1 MLKGKTIVIGVSG
14 GIAVYKV
21 CDLVS
26 KLKKLNADVHVI
38 MTKSATEFVAP
49 LTFESLSSQPVIVD
63 MFAKIVKWDIEHIA
77 LAKAADLFLVAP
89 ATANIIGKIANG
101 IADDMLSTTI
111 MATKAPKIIAPAMNT
126 NMYENPIVQDNI
138 KKLKN
143 YGYKFIK
150 PDSGRLACGDLGIGK
165 LANVDTIIESIT
177 MNLIEDKPLA
187 GQKILIT
194 AGPTREALDPVR
206 YMTNH
211 SSGKMGYAIAEAA
224 AVKGAEV
231 TLISGPV
238 TLEKPNNL
246 KKYIQIESA
255 EEMFTAVKDNLKDQN
270 IIIKSAAVAD
280 YRPEVYVD
288 KKIKKSE
295 EDFKLTLTR
304 NSDILKW
311 IGMHKTP
318 EQLIVGFAAETNDVM
333 ENGISKLKKKNI
345 DMIIV
350 NDVTRADAGF
360 GTDTNCVTLIDK
372 KGNKKAY
379 PVMPKKQ
386 LAHSI
391 LDYIIANLKFNR

>member
-49 LTFESLSSQPVIVD
+49 LTFESLSLQPVIVD

-288 KKIKKSE
+288 KKIKKSD

-304 NSDILKW
+304 NPDILKW

-391 LDYIIANLKFNR
+391 LDYIIANL

>member
-49 LTFESLSSQPVIVD
+49 LTFQSLSWQPVIVD
-63 MFAKIVKWDIEHIA
+63 MFDKIVQWDIEHIA
-77 LAKAADLFLVAP
+77 LAKSADLFLVAP

-111 MATKAPKIIAPAMNT
+111 MATKAPIVIAPAMNT
-126 NMYENPIVQDNI
+126 NMYQNPIVQDNI

-143 YGYKFIK
+143 HGYKFIK

-177 MNLIEDKPLA
+177 MNLLDDKPFA

-211 SSGKMGYAIAEAA
+211 SSGKMGYSIAEAA
-224 AVKGAEV
+224 VIKGAEV

-288 KKIKKSE
+288 KKIKKSDD
-295 EDFKLTLTR
+295 DFKLTLTR
-304 NSDILKW
+304 NPDILKW

-372 KGNKKAY
+372 KGNKKTY

-391 LDYIIANLKFNR
+391 LDYIIANL

>member
-49 LTFESLSSQPVIVD
+49 LTFESLSLQPVIVD

-138 KKLKN
+138 KRLKS

-165 LANVDTIIESIT
+165 LADVDTIIESIT
-177 MNLIEDKPLA
+177 MNLLEDKPLA

-238 TLEKPNNL
+238 TLEKPDNL

-280 YRPEVYVD
+280 YRPKVYID
-288 KKIKKSE
+288 KKIKKSDE
-295 EDFKLTLTR
+295 HFNLTLTR
-304 NSDILKW
+304 NPDILKW

-391 LDYIIANLKFNR
+391 LDYIIANL